1 MNLIENKIDFEKM
14 FKKLNVTRQSTPE
27 IHLKHLM
34 IWAEYQYG
42 KSIKEL
48 ANDYDLSTVHTKIII
63 DHIAPYK
70 IKQMKKLVA

>member
-14 FKKLNVTRQSTPE
+14 FKRLNVTRQSTPE

-48 ANDYDLSTVHTKIII
+48 ANDYDLSVSQTKIIV
-63 DHIAPYK
+63 DHIAPRK
-70 IKQMKKLVA
+70 INHMKKLVA